1 MRGVESA
8 PRSSDPA
15 DGASPAPG
23 FAPDPAHGRL
33 FTTAQVV
40 RGADVTPS
48 GRLRFDALARY
59 LQDAAEDDLADA
71 GWDEPYGWLL
81 RRCEVAV
88 RGYPG
93 RGQRVRVRTSCS
105 GIGPRWAERTT
116 TLSGPAG
123 DLVQAR
129 ALWVAITR
137 EDGRPCPL
145 GPEFHRVYG
154 PSAAGRQV
162 SARLSL
168 PGPPPA
174 EAGQPWPLRAT
185 DIDLAGHVNNSIHWA
200 AVEDVLAGRAGA
212 PSAADEVLTGHAGA
226 PSAAELEYHRPIL
239 PGQQPPVVTSQIGE
253 HLGVW
258 LLDGAHRLA
267 SARLTF
273 GR

>member
-1 MRGVESA
+1 VESA
-8 PRSSDPA
+8 PQQSAPA
-15 DGASPAPG
+15 DGAAPAPG

-40 RGADVTPS
+40 RGTDVTPS

-88 RGYPG
+88 RGYPR
-93 RGQRVRVRTSCS
+93 RGQRVSVRTFCS

-116 TLSGPAG
+116 TMSGPAG

-137 EDGRPCPL
+137 GDGRPCPL
-145 GPEFHRVYG
+145 GAVFHRVYG

-168 PGPPPA
+168 PGPPSA
-174 EAGQPWPLRAT
+174 EAGQPWPLRVT

-200 AVEDVLAGRAGA
+200 AVEDVLAGLAGA
-212 PSAADEVLTGHAGA
+212 PAAAEDVPAGFAGA

-239 PGQQPPVVTSQIGE
+239 PGQQPRMVTSQAGD